1 MLLKQYYLGCL
12 AHASYMIADERTKT
26 AAIVDPQR
34 DIAQYLADA
43 REGGYS
49 IRYVFLTH
57 FHADFLAGHIE
68 LRNQAGAQI
77 CLGCRAQAE
86 FDHLPLSDGDL
97 LQFGDVRLKI
107 METPG
112 HTPEGISILVH
123 DLAVSDR
130 IPQAVLT
137 GDTLFIGDVG
147 RPDLL
152 ASVGVTAD
160 ELAAMLYESVGR
172 LRELPDSTLVYP
184 AHGAGS
190 LCGKSLSRETVS
202 TIGEQKRVNYA
213 MQPMSFEKFREL
225 VTAEQPEAPGYF
237 VYDAVLNR
245 QERPDLSAS
254 LQTSLRPLSLSEVL
268 KLHQSG
274 AQMLD
279 VRAAVDFEAASL
291 SGSLNIALRG
301 SYATWCGS
309 LLSHDRPIVV
319 LAEAGSE
326 EEAVMRLGRI
336 GFDNV
341 VGFLEGGME
350 ALRDEPQLVQSIPR
364 ITAVELAEQ
373 RRGPAAPVVLDVR
386 SEKEHEVV
394 HLEGSLNI
402 PLNHLR
408 ERLSEVPFDRPVVL
422 HCEGGYRSAIACS
435 LLAQT
440 GRSNFQ
446 DLVGGIKAWI
456 ATSLPTDPPDTLTCG
471 TKICSVTTT
480 G

>member
-1 MLLKQYYLGCL
+1 
-12 AHASYMIADERTKT
+12 
-26 AAIVDPQR
+26 
-34 DIAQYLADA
+34 
-43 REGGYS
+43 
-49 IRYVFLTH
+49 
-57 FHADFLAGHIE
+57 
-68 LRNQAGAQI
+68 
-77 CLGCRAQAE
+77 
-86 FDHLPLSDGDL
+86 
-97 LQFGDVRLKI
+97 
-107 METPG
+107 
-112 HTPEGISILVH
+112 
-123 DLAVSDR
+123 
-130 IPQAVLT
+130 
-137 GDTLFIGDVG
+137 
-147 RPDLL
+147 
-152 ASVGVTAD
+152 
-160 ELAAMLYESVGR
+160 MLYESVGR

-341 VGFLEGGME
+341 VGFLEG
-350 ALRDEPQLVQSIPR
+350 
-364 ITAVELAEQ
+364 
-373 RRGPAAPVVLDVR
+373 
-386 SEKEHEVV
+386 
-394 HLEGSLNI
+394 SLNI
-402 PLNHLR
+402 PLNHLQ

-456 ATSLPTDPPDTLTCG
+456 ATSLPTDPPDTLMCG